1 VPHGDGDWIGIEP
14 AADDHPAWGLSDRL
28 WLLDSQEA
36 WAPREALT
44 LFQAVDYARP
54 DMIPPLFAPARLPP
68 GAGTAVL
75 NLIAGLMKDQG
86 VARVRYRGPYPTEQ
100 LFTALLECFRH
111 DPALDDALRRFMD
124 ADDVD
129 WIPAPHERHL
139 VAPGVSVQLRHQIDK
154 VVLDGVAFYRRD
166 WQGVIR
172 HEPRVVREEGARVI
186 CSLWALGRSLED
198 RLTLDRSGEVQ
209 ERPAPALDP
218 IPPAPL
224 PPVWAPALAELIA
237 RESAPALASSLREVM
252 RALTLEW
259 GAVPGDLLEVDGARV
274 RVSRRL
280 RAAGVEWVGES
291 GGRPGASAARDR
303 VRGRGRSPR
312 RAGRAPARP
321 GPARGVE
328 RGRAGARARHPAA
341 RGSPAGIG
349 GEAARPGGERPRLIG
364 ARRVTPRS
372 DQALPVLL
380 HLKRGDGG
388 GAVVL
393 ARGLHHVDDRDA
405 GLQVVV
411 PGQRTVGNRDG
422 PRGRRL
428 HTVRQR
434 RDLHGL
440 GIFLAGAAPGVET
453 RKNLK

>member
-1 VPHGDGDWIGIEP
+1 MERALCDRLAACLDRPEILAIDPERVGALRAALDEDDPPTAAGRGGAVTGYAPGPGRRRLVTIDRRGHLTAACRWRADGTLLWAKCLTGNGDWIGIEP
-14 AADDHPAWGLSDRL
+14 AAEHHPAWGLSDRL
-28 WLLDSQEA
+28 WLLDSRDA

-44 LFQAVDYARP
+44 LFQALDYARP
-54 DMIPPLFAPARLPP
+54 DVIPPLFAPARLPP

-111 DPALDDALRRFMD
+111 DPALDDPLRRFMD
-124 ADDVD
+124 EGDVD

-166 WQGVIR
+166 WQGLIR
-172 HEPRVVREEGARVI
+172 HEPRVVREEGARVV

-209 ERPAPALDP
+209 ERPAPAQDP

-237 RESAPALASSLREVM
+237 RESAPALAAPLRDVM

-291 GGRPGASAARDR
+291 AA
-303 VRGRGRSPR
+303 GPE
-312 RAGRAPARP
+312 RAQRAIAFVVEVARLV
-321 GPARGVE
+321 A
-328 RGRAGARARHPAA
+328 PAA
-341 RGSPAGIG
+341 RLRAQARL
-349 GEAARPGGERPRLIG
+349 AASSAAEQ
-364 ARRVTPRS
+364 ARALDTPPHEG
-372 DQALPVLL
+372 ALPESVGRLL
-380 HLKRGDGG
+380 ALVATGH
-388 GAVVL
+388 A
-393 ARGLHHVDDRDA
+393 
-405 GLQVVV
+405 
-411 PGQRTVGNRDG
+411 
-422 PRGRRL
+422 
-428 HTVRQR
+428 
-434 RDLHGL
+434 
-440 GIFLAGAAPGVET
+440 
-453 RKNLK
+453 

>member
-1 VPHGDGDWIGIEP
+1 MTPGPDDAVSSRSTAAAISPRPVDGARTARSPGPSASP
-14 AADDHPAWGLSDRL
+14 ATATGSASSRRRTIIRRGASRIASGSSTP
-28 WLLDSQEA
+28 QEA

-44 LFQAVDYARP
+44 LFQALDYARP
-54 DMIPPLFAPARLPP
+54 DVIPPLFAPARLPP

-111 DPALDDALRRFMD
+111 DPALDDPLRRFMD
-124 ADDVD
+124 EGDVD
-129 WIPAPHERHL
+129 WMPAPHERHL

-237 RESAPALASSLREVM
+237 RESAPALAALASRRDA
-252 RALTLEW
+252 RADARM
-259 GAVPGDLLEVDGARV
+259 GRGARRSPGGRRRASAREPPAPRGGS
-274 RVSRRL
+274 RVGGRI
-280 RAAGVEWVGES
+280 

-303 VRGRGRSPR
+303 LRGRGRSPHR
-312 RAGRAPARP
+312 PGRAPARP

-328 RGRAGARARHPAA
+328 RGRAGARARPHPRERATT
-341 RGSPAGIG
+341 G
-349 GEAARPGGERPRLIG
+349 RP
-364 ARRVTPRS
+364 ARRLGR
-372 DQALPVLL
+372 A
-380 HLKRGDGG
+380 R
-388 GAVVL
+388 L
-393 ARGLHHVDDRDA
+393 ARAL
-405 GLQVVV
+405 
-411 PGQRTVGNRDG
+411 VG
-422 PRGRRL
+422 
-428 HTVRQR
+428 
-434 RDLHGL
+434 
-440 GIFLAGAAPGVET
+440 
-453 RKNLK
+453 

>member
-1 VPHGDGDWIGIEP
+1 
-14 AADDHPAWGLSDRL
+14 
-28 WLLDSQEA
+28 
-36 WAPREALT
+36 
-44 LFQAVDYARP
+44 
-54 DMIPPLFAPARLPP
+54 MIPPLFAPARLPP

-111 DPALDDALRRFMD
+111 DPALDDPLRRFMD
-124 ADDVD
+124 EGDVD
-129 WIPAPHERHL
+129 WLPAPHERHL

-198 RLTLDRSGEVQ
+198 RLALDRSGEVQ

-237 RESAPALASSLREVM
+237 RESAPALAGPLRDVM

-259 GAVPGDLLEVDGARV
+259 GAVPGDLLRGRRRARAREPPAPRGGS
-274 RVSRRL
+274 RVGGRI
-280 RAAGVEWVGES
+280 

-303 VRGRGRSPR
+303 LRASRSLASSPRPRACAPRPGSRRRARPSRRARSRPRRTREPCRNQWGGCSPWWRAAAPDRAQRGRG
-312 RAGRAPARP
+312 GR
-321 GPARGVE
+321 
-328 RGRAGARARHPAA
+328 
-341 RGSPAGIG
+341 
-349 GEAARPGGERPRLIG
+349 
-364 ARRVTPRS
+364 
-372 DQALPVLL
+372 
-380 HLKRGDGG
+380 
-388 GAVVL
+388 
-393 ARGLHHVDDRDA
+393 RGLHWR
-405 GLQVVV
+405 
-411 PGQRTVGNRDG
+411 
-422 PRGRRL
+422 
-428 HTVRQR
+428 
-434 RDLHGL
+434 
-440 GIFLAGAAPGVET
+440 
-453 RKNLK
+453 